1 MTDVEIAG
9 KIGISRQTI
18 GSDMRVL
25 REAAITTL
33 QTWSEKKLPH
43 ELESISIGVRLLLRK
58 AWQVI
63 DDDNSSEKA
72 KLDSR
77 QFALECYKL
86 QRDMIIDKTNI
97 EEGRAIYLRST
108 VRLETLES
116 LKERQMREAYEE
128 QRRKSQA
135 VF

>member
-1 MTDVEIAG
+1 
-9 KIGISRQTI
+9 
-18 GSDMRVL
+18 MRL
-25 REAAITTL
+25 RKL
-33 QTWSEKKLPH
+33 HFNHGLKKNFLTN
-43 ELESISIGVRLLLRK
+43 LKVFLLRLLLRK

-63 DDDNSSEKA
+63 DDENSSEKA

-97 EEGRAIYLRST
+97 EEGRAVYLRST
-108 VRLETLES
+108 GRLETLES
-116 LKERQMREAYEE
+116 LKERQAREVYEE
-128 QRRKSQA
+128 QRRRSEA